1 MLRPGNKNLVFWET
15 IDLGLWP
22 VVAGTRDF
30 ENISLTILSLL
41 WLYYFCSIILQGRKR
56 NEDVVFNNQRE
67 LIHTHVALPC
77 PTQWC
82 NTAHFTKWK
91 FSVFFLRS
99 SQHAALC
106 QSFDSSSIFHAL
118 WLWASLSLL
127 KELTKKV
134 CTCMKLTVW
143 PSISLALFSVCHFK
157 SKLLL
162 LKNYGKIIYHFN
174 FKVYMGLLITLMYN
188 HHHYYPK
195 LFHHLKLKL
204 CVH

>member
-1 MLRPGNKNLVFWET
+1 M
-15 IDLGLWP
+15 
-22 VVAGTRDF
+22 
-30 ENISLTILSLL
+30 
-41 WLYYFCSIILQGRKR
+41 YYFCSIILQSRKR
-56 NEDVVFNNQRE
+56 NYDVVSSNQRE

-77 PTQWC
+77 PPSGA
-82 NTAHFTKWK
+82 TAHFTKWR

-99 SQHAALC
+99 SEHAALC
-106 QSFDSSSIFHAL
+106 QSVNSSSIFHAL

-143 PSISLALFSVCHFK
+143 PSISLALFLVCRFK

-162 LKNYGKIIYHFN
+162 FKNYGKIIYHFN
-174 FKVYMGLLITLMYN
+174 FKGYMELLITLMYS